1 MSANGIQL
9 SLFIGPA
16 PVAAPREVVEALH
29 SVKVESANGDT
40 PSGFE
45 LTFDL
50 PKKSLLRTLFL
61 LTGGGGGVPLMRVF
75 LAVTLGGST
84 EPIVDGVVTT
94 VDTVPGAGGVG
105 QLVVRGKDLS
115 ALMDVIELPGVPYP
129 AMPPSAR
136 VLLILAKYAALG
148 VVPVVVPSIVDVPPL
163 HPQIIRPQRGK
174 SY

>member
-94 VDTVPGAGGVG
+94 VDTVPGTGGVG

-115 ALMDVIELPGVPYP
+115 ALMHVIELPGVPYP
-129 AMPPSAR
+129 AMPPSAPSSIGSPPGSSR
-136 VLLILAKYAALG
+136 PKAPMATSALICPRKGGAPG
-148 VVPVVVPSIVDVPPL
+148 MSG
-163 HPQIIRPQRGK
+163 RTNTT
-174 SY
+174 